1 MKWWVWCSCLSKS
14 FYWLLNEENS
24 HKKQDKRYERWR
36 GKSTGTTC
44 TFISPR
50 LRTYCFFC
58 LSLQCHPVNHSTMMD
73 NAIYL
78 KQWKNLT
85 VYKSNV
91 RVVYSACDRKRAYL
105 YLHVFVCA
113 CEREFLGYAS
123 SGDCEI
129 VWDCYFQIF
138 SKTWEHYSLKQS
150 T

>member
-36 GKSTGTTC
+36 WKSTGTTC
-44 TFISPR
+44 TFLSPR

-91 RVVYSACDRKRAYL
+91 RVVYSAC
-105 YLHVFVCA
+105 
-113 CEREFLGYAS
+113 ERERICICMCLYVHVKDNFWGMQVVATARLCG
-123 SGDCEI
+123 I
-129 VWDCYFQIF
+129 VIFRYFQILE
-138 SKTWEHYSLKQS
+138 SITP
-150 T
+150 